1 MSLYGKLLS
10 KGKETIEKLELPFKV
25 KKEHKNL
32 EMKILELEQ
41 QIAKDEL
48 TIQEQKSASPVNWEK
63 LIEAIDKLSL
73 NNRKLNQLQALE
85 QEMFGE
91 DVEEVKEGKN

>member
-1 MSLYGKLLS
+1 MSLYKDLLS
-10 KGKETIEKLELPFKV
+10 KGKEAVAALELPFKV

-48 TIQEQKSASPVNWEK
+48 TIQEQKSASPIDWNK
-63 LIEAIDKLSL
+63 LIDAIDNKAL
-73 NNRKLNQLQALE
+73 NDRKLAQLQQLE
-85 QEMFGE
+85 QELF
-91 DVEEVKEGKN
+91 NN